1 MRAILFGLILIAI
14 PVAIVYIFYTI
25 LDFFEIILK
34 NKKE

>member
-1 MRAILFGLILIAI
+1 MRAILFGLALMAV

-25 LDFFEIILK
+25 LDFFEIILR